1 MLKYFKKENFHE
13 KSTVKTI
20 WRRSIPRWPV
30 HPRTEVYRKMRQEHY
45 KHYDEF
51 IKQLKLLEPPLA
63 KRFIEIMDEQLDTV
77 PIEMSEMFIDGFRL
91 GARMMIEIYQAD
103 FSDISE

>member
-1 MLKYFKKENFHE
+1 MKSLLLKLYDREVFPADQY
-13 KSTVKTI
+13 T
-20 WRRSIPRWPV
+20 
-30 HPRTEVYRKMRQEHY
+30 PRTEVYRKMHQEHY

>member
-1 MLKYFKKENFHE
+1 MKSLLLKLYDGEVFPADQY
-13 KSTVKTI
+13 T
-20 WRRSIPRWPV
+20 
-30 HPRTEVYRKMRQEHY
+30 PRTEVYRKMRQEHY

>member
-1 MLKYFKKENFHE
+1 M
-13 KSTVKTI
+13 
-20 WRRSIPRWPV
+20 
-30 HPRTEVYRKMRQEHY
+30 
-45 KHYDEF
+45 
-51 IKQLKLLEPPLA
+51 EPPLA